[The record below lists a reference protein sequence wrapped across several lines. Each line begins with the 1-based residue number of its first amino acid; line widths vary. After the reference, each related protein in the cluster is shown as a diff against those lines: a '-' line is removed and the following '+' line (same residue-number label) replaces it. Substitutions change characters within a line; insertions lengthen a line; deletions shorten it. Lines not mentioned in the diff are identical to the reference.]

1 MLFRKAL
8 NKLQHA
14 AVGHQVQGA
23 LALVVGVADVGALLR
38 QEAGYG
44 GADAQL
50 RVSQEPRG
58 AELKG
63 RRGKEALGVTFREC
77 V

>member
-8 NKLQHA
+8 DELQDA

-23 LALVVGVADVGALLR
+23 LALVVGIADVGALLS
-38 QEAGYG
+38 QEAGDG

-50 RVSQEPRG
+50 CVSQKPRC

-63 RRGKEALGVTFREC
+63 RGRKEGRR
-77 V
+77 

>member
-8 NKLQHA
+8 DELHHA

-23 LALVVGVADVGALLR
+23 LALVVGVADVGTLLR
-38 QEAGYG
+38 QEASDG

-50 RVSQEPRG
+50 RVSQKPRG
-58 AELKG
+58 AELKERGG
-63 RRGKEALGVTFREC
+63 R
-77 V
+77 